1 MDTLKGKVN
10 TIAESELQMLLVEK
24 SLKILTELSFTP
36 DYKSQESMP
45 KSPHLNGNIK
55 SESPRGSNVVT
66 TCGWQDTSSKEWE
79 KFTEST
85 VTLNQSQFKEI
96 GMDQDVIATSHSTK
110 PEKMEVLTTSSNTA
124 CLN

>member
-1 MDTLKGKVN
+1 
-10 TIAESELQMLLVEK
+10 
-24 SLKILTELSFTP
+24 
-36 DYKSQESMP
+36 MP

-66 TCGWQDTSSKEWE
+66 TCGWQDILSKESERVTMLTVTSS
-79 KFTEST
+79 
-85 VTLNQSQFKEI
+85 QSQLKET